1 MLIIF
6 NPTAG
11 RRRPA
16 RLWNTVDT
24 LSAHGIRVDV
34 VETRYP
40 GHGPLLA
47 RRAAGDG
54 VRMVVAAGGDGTIA
68 EVAAGLSGTNVPLGV
83 IPLGTANVFA
93 CELGL
98 PTNPRMIASCL
109 AGGRTTQFWPGLACG
124 PNESRLFVQMVG
136 VGFDASVVHN
146 LSLTLKRWLGR
157 GAYVWQTVRE
167 LPRYDFAPI
176 SLRIDG
182 RDHQAAGVI
191 VTKGCLYGGNFMLA
205 PDARWAQPGFSV
217 VLFQQGGIARAIR
230 HGMELPLGRL
240 PTARGVTHLRAGR
253 VELVG
258 NRQAP
263 VQADGDRAGFTP
275 VSIRDAPPLRIVWP
289 G

>member
-24 LSAHGIRVDV
+24 LLTHGIRVDV

-40 GHGPLLA
+40 GHGPRLA
-47 RRAAGDG
+47 REAAESGA
-54 VRMVVAAGGDGTIA
+54 RMVVAAGGDGTIA
-68 EVAAGLSGTNVPLGV
+68 EVAAGLSGTDVPLGI

-93 CELGL
+93 HEAGL

-109 AGGRTTQFWPGLACG
+109 AGGHTRLLWPGLVCG
-124 PNESRLFVQMVG
+124 PRESRLFVQMVG

-157 GAYVWQTVRE
+157 GAYVWQTLRE
-167 LPRYDFAPI
+167 LPRYDFPLI
-176 SLRIDG
+176 SPRIDG
-182 RDHQAAGVI
+182 FDHQAAGVI

-205 PDARWAQPGFSV
+205 PDARWAEPGFSV
-217 VLFQQGGIARAIR
+217 VLFQQGGVARAIR
-230 HGMELPLGRL
+230 HAVALPLGRL
-240 PTARGVTHLRAGR
+240 SSGAGVTHLRAGR
-253 VELVG
+253 VELLG
-258 NRQAP
+258 NRQIP
-263 VQADGDRAGFTP
+263 VQADGDAAGFTP
-275 VSIRDAPPLRIVWP
+275 VSIRDAAPVRIVTP